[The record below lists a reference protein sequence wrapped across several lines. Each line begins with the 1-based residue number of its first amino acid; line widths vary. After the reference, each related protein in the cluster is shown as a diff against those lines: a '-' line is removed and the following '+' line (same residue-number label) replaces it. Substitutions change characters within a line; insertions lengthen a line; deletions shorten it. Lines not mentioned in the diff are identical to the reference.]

1 MLTPFDLMLLALAAV
16 AWPLC
21 LFRPGWTRA
30 LVRAAARRPWTWAA
44 VAAGLLLVAL
54 ADPVL
59 PQMPGRAAADA
70 WTGLFRPELG
80 RRLTPPVAGV
90 LLLALPLLAD
100 ARLAPGGLPALA
112 PAARRLALAGCAW
125 LGIALAPLLIA
136 RSVPAVWASTLG
148 GEMHPSLRA
157 LLVVA
162 GGADPAGS
170 GRSVPDAGLP
180 ALLWLMAA
188 GAVLALAGLRL
199 TAARWPSA
207 AARIALAWGWGLL
220 VGLAGWALRVSAPE
234 VAAGVAV
241 PTFGAAA
248 VALWA
253 VSRRRGPD
261 GTGELVWRLAL
272 TGVVLLAFQLRWG
285 FLVQNPGWGIPLSMD
300 AQSYYDEGLYLD
312 RLLVDRRTNLFALF
326 FSGSTYFREPLFV
339 YLMHNWLH
347 LVGAQEIHAVYLT
360 VLASTV
366 WVGVSA
372 VAVRLLLGRG
382 AGLLAALLLAIDAVW
397 YRNAAVGLREEVTG
411 VLLGLLLI
419 VLWAARSGR
428 WGLYWLAPFLAGAAA
443 VTRLDALPFALFI
456 LVWAA
461 VAQRWPVRRAVAV
474 LALLAVVLVPTLAGY
489 GRSRGDVAPAST
501 EIATNNWREVFK
513 DRLGQ
518 PGFEPDRRVTAT
530 EFVFRYF
537 TPSQWV
543 RYTLGGYARIYG
555 EEVFVSHYYLLAN
568 GTAGWGRYLGLHSA
582 RFVPLLFL
590 AGTVGLL
597 FQWRRWRRTWLV
609 PALCIVGV
617 MPPIGFVAGVPGHPA
632 LYQAR
637 YAYMVAPFAA
647 ATVAWALVAG
657 GGWLAGRLARGRAL
671 DRSAPAPAQPVN
683 GAQPAQ
689 PAEGGEAGRGLAL
702 RRSA

>member
-30 LVRAAARRPWTWAA
+30 LQRAAGRPWTWAA

-80 RRLTPPVAGV
+80 RRLTPLVAGV

-136 RSVPAVWASTLG
+136 RSSPAVWASTLG
-148 GEMHPSLRA
+148 GEMHPALRA

-241 PTFGAAA
+241 PAFGAAA

-253 VSRRRGPD
+253 VSRRRGLD
-261 GTGELVWRLAL
+261 GSGGLVWRLAL

-372 VAVRLLLGRG
+372 VSVRLLLGRG

-568 GTAGWGRYLGLHSA
+568 GTAGWGRYLGLHSS

-657 GGWLAGRLARGRAL
+657 GGWLAGRLARVRAL